1 MRTGDSPAW
10 KKQNVCHTGP
20 GRPLCHSERMGEWRV
35 LPGRPS
41 SSSSCLGASSRS
53 VPQGQ
58 QGRPL
63 TSGTHILEMAR
74 WPQITWEMV
83 QPQAD
88 WGLTNAKAQAEA
100 SDALQEPRF
109 QRQLEPQI
117 TIELCHELATW
128 PQENYLIPWTSLTFH
143 IKMRRSNVYQGYV
156 SQLLT
161 LRFQRFLL
169 SGLKFTNM

>member
-1 MRTGDSPAW
+1 MLDEIKVTCVLETVLLGKNRTFATQALEDLYVTVNGW
-10 KKQNVCHTGP
+10 VNG
-20 GRPLCHSERMGEWRV
+20 GW

-53 VPQGQ
+53 VPEGQ

-117 TIELCHELATW
+117 TIELCHELAT
-128 PQENYLIPWTSLTFH
+128 
-143 IKMRRSNVYQGYV
+143 
-156 SQLLT
+156 
-161 LRFQRFLL
+161 
-169 SGLKFTNM
+169 